1 MCNYGKFSN
10 EIKCHMT
17 MHENAQLNNIVN
29 NIGEG
34 IKMMKKNNIYE
45 YNNLPI

>member
-1 MCNYGKFSN
+1 MNKYGKLSN

-29 NIGEG
+29 NIEEG
-34 IKMMKKNNIYE
+34 IEMMKN
-45 YNNLPI
+45 